1 MLHDFIATHRD
12 AIVNKTREKA
22 TTRPLAPST
31 GELAHGVELFLTQL
45 TTVLR
50 AETSASPVSEGAIG
64 ASATLHGGDLL
75 RLGFSVS
82 QVVYHYGDICQAVT
96 EVAAAHRAP
105 ITVTEFHILNRCLD
119 TAIAE
124 AVTEHARITAES
136 SVTQE
141 VERMGQLAHDI
152 RDGLNTAL
160 IAFNVVKGGSVSIT
174 GNTGAVLGRSLLSL
188 RDLVD
193 SSLSGTRIAAN
204 RQRRERLS

>member
-1 MLHDFIATHRD
+1 M
-12 AIVNKTREKA
+12 
-22 TTRPLAPST
+22 
-31 GELAHGVELFLTQL
+31 
-45 TTVLR
+45 
-50 AETSASPVSEGAIG
+50 
-64 ASATLHGGDLL
+64 
-75 RLGFSVS
+75 S

-96 EVAAAHRAP
+96 EVAAGHRAP
-105 ITVTEFHILNRCLD
+105 ITVNEFHILNRCLD

-174 GNTGAVLGRSLLSL
+174 GNTGAVLGRSLLQPARPGRQLSVGHPDCRQSSTPRASL
-188 RDLVD
+188 ADGVSERDCRRRSPPFRVQRSGVRD
-193 SSLSGTRIAAN
+193 SPG
-204 RQRRERLS
+204 